1 MLTAT
6 PLSNG
11 IKNLHWIWLFLACSK
26 WLTLQLLPDTI
37 NNTLNIDDDEVADRT
52 TVSGTERGAGFTL
65 VADLFK
71 QLQHNVTR
79 FGSHNPTT
87 PLF

>member
-1 MLTAT
+1 
-6 PLSNG
+6 
-11 IKNLHWIWLFLACSK
+11 
-26 WLTLQLLPDTI
+26 LTLQLLPDTI

-52 TVSGTERGAGFTL
+52 TVSGTERGVGFTL

-71 QLQHNVTR
+71 QLQHNVKR